1 MQWNTRRLGSA
12 VAALLLSLPVLGAA
26 APTRAAEPVGY
37 VATLSGA
44 ATAAGPTGRRALA
57 CGDAVYPGETLST
70 ADASHVGL
78 LMGDALAHV
87 DAAST
92 LRVEADGGLRLED
105 GKLRVLD
112 AVEGEDARA
121 VAALEATA
129 THRGNDTEA
138 YIFSEK
144 TGRYSMLCE
153 WDAPLPVARGDET
166 HVAPPGEC
174 VIAKRDEPLYPA
186 DAHDERIGPIDEGPC
201 DGEIPFGPVADRF
214 PPYDVGAG
222 PPLPFA
228 FELPQGPSA
237 PTPDPCDQPGSGC
250 FGIDTA
256 AGGPPIPPAGDPPS
270 GPPAPPPIVEP
281 PPVDGGIPGT

>member
-1 MQWNTRRLGSA
+1 MHSTSSKAGLRDLSA
-12 VAALLLSLPVLGAA
+12 LAVVAGILATP
-26 APTRAAEPVGY
+26 APAPAAEPVGH

-44 ATAAGPTGRRALA
+44 ATASGPAGRRTLA

-70 ADASHVGL
+70 ADTSHVGL

-87 DAAST
+87 AAAST
-92 LRVEADGGLRLED
+92 MRVEEDGGLRLED
-105 GKLRVLD
+105 GRLRVLD
-112 AVEGEDARA
+112 AVEGDDTRA
-121 VAALEATA
+121 LAALDATA

-144 TGRYSMLCE
+144 TGRYAMLCE
-153 WDAPLPVARGDET
+153 WDTPLPVARGDER

-186 DAHDERIGPIDEGPC
+186 GAHEERIGPIDEGPC

-228 FELPQGPSA
+228 FELPRNPNAPS
-237 PTPDPCDQPGSGC
+237 PDPCDQPGSGC
-250 FGIDTA
+250 FGIDTS
-256 AGGPPIPPAGDPPS
+256 AGGPTVIPTETP
-270 GPPAPPPIVEP
+270 PPAPPPPPVVEP